1 MLWQGHRGYITEEN
15 DAMSHE
21 IILVVDDNRQISDF
35 LSGTLLPGL
44 GYEVLVARDASSAK
58 KIVKQRR
65 ANLDLM
71 LLDLQ
76 LPDLSGLE
84 LLRSLDKD
92 GYHIP
97 TILMTGH
104 GSEQVAAEAFR
115 LGVHDYLSKP
125 LDEILLSEAITRA
138 LSESR
143 LQREKAILNTQLED
157 QVEWLTSL
165 SKVGQSVTSTL
176 ELGEVLVRIVE
187 AGVTLTRAEEGFLA
201 LLDKE
206 SGLLYLR
213 AVKNMDE
220 DSIKTLRIPINDSL
234 AGQVINSKRAL
245 RATQPSLK
253 APLKVSTG
261 YLVHSLLHVPILS
274 RGIPL
279 GVLSVTNRKNDTP
292 FEEKDEEVLSSLADY
307 AAVALENADLY
318 DKARQEIVERERVE
332 VALRESEERYALAVR
347 AANDGLWDWN
357 LKKNQIYY
365 SPRWK
370 HMLGFSDQEIGDNP
384 NEWFNRVHP
393 DDIQQLKTNITAH
406 IKGLSAHF
414 ECEYRIKHSN
424 GSYRWMLSRGMAVIG
439 SEKTAI
445 RLAGSQTDVT
455 LRKQAEDKL
464 LHDAFHDSLTELPNR
479 ALFIDRLKHVIE
491 RSRRD
496 YSKLYAVLF
505 LDLDRFKDVND
516 SLGHITGDQ
525 LLVATAHL
533 LRSILRPMDTVAR
546 LGGDEFVVL
555 LEDIRDVSDV
565 TRVADRIQK
574 RLMQA
579 TLLPNHKIFMSAS
592 MGIVFSATGYDR
604 PEDVLRDADT
614 AMYRAK
620 ENGRARFEIFD
631 SAMRDQIMQRL
642 ELESTL
648 RQAIETEALDV
659 FYQPVVNV
667 KTGRIAWFEALVRWK
682 HTTRGL
688 LLPGEF
694 LPLADETGLIIQ
706 IDRLMLRKAA
716 AQLVQWQSEFVEEP
730 PLGVSV
736 NISGKHITQPD
747 FVEYIANTLSQTG
760 LNPASLNLEITEN
773 AVMGNYEIILDVLDK
788 LKAHG
793 IQVQIDDFG
802 VGYSSLNYLSHNS
815 IRVLKIDRS
824 FVSKIPRDPD
834 YIKIVQA
841 IIKLTHG
848 LGLTVVAE
856 GVETKEQLAQ
866 LNLLECEYIQGKLI
880 SMPTDDRMIYN
891 LLKKERRN
899 IPA

>member
-1 MLWQGHRGYITEEN
+1 
-15 DAMSHE
+15 MSHE
-21 IILVVDDNRQISDF
+21 IVLVVDDNRQISDF
-35 LSGTLLPGL
+35 LAETVLPGM
-44 GYEVLVARDASSAK
+44 GYDVLVARDANSAIK
-58 KIVKQRR
+58 LVKQHK
-65 ANLDLM
+65 ANFDLM

-76 LPDLSGLE
+76 LPDLTGLD
-84 LLRSLDKD
+84 LLRRLAKD
-92 GYHIP
+92 GYRIP

-125 LDEILLSEAITRA
+125 LDENLLTEAITRS

-143 LQREKAILNTQLED
+143 LQREKAVLNSQLQE
-157 QVEWLTSL
+157 QVAWLTSL

-187 AGVTLTRAEEGFLA
+187 AGVSLTNAEEGFLA
-201 LLDKE
+201 LLEKE
-206 SGLLYLR
+206 TGLLYLR

-220 DSIKTLRIPINDSL
+220 DSIKTLRIPIADSL
-234 AGQVINSKRAL
+234 VGQVIKSKRPL
-245 RATQPSLK
+245 RAVEPSLK

-274 RGIPL
+274 KGEPI
-279 GVLSVTNRKNDTP
+279 GVLSVTNRKNDIP
-292 FEEKDEEVLSSLADY
+292 FKENDEVVLSSLAAY

-318 DKARQEIVERERVE
+318 QQARQEITERQRIES
-332 VALRESEERYALAVR
+332 ALRESEERYALAVR

-357 LKKNQIYY
+357 LKKGQIYY

-370 HMLGFSDQEIGDNP
+370 QMLGYTDEEISANP

-393 DDIQQLKTNITAH
+393 DDLAQLRNNISVH

-414 ECEYRIKHSN
+414 ECEYRIQHSN
-424 GSYRWMLSRGMAVIG
+424 GTYRWMLSRGMAVIG
-439 SEKTAI
+439 SDKAAL
-445 RLAGSQTDVT
+445 RLAGSQTDIT
-455 LRKQAEDKL
+455 LRKQAETKL

-491 RSRRD
+491 RSKRD
-496 YSKLYAVLF
+496 NSNIYAVIF

-516 SLGHITGDQ
+516 SLGHLTGDQ

-533 LRSILRPMDTVAR
+533 LKSILRPMDTVAR
-546 LGGDEFVVL
+546 LGGDEFVIL

-565 TRVADRIQK
+565 TRVSERIQK
-574 RLMQA
+574 KLMQA
-579 TLLPNHKIFMSAS
+579 ALLPNHTIFMSAS
-592 MGIVFSATGYDR
+592 MGIVLSTTGYNR

-620 ENGRARFEIFD
+620 ENGRSRYEIFD
-631 SAMRDQIMQRL
+631 SAMRDQIMLRL
-642 ELESTL
+642 EIESAL
-648 RQAIETEALDV
+648 RKAIEKEELDV
-659 FYQPVVNV
+659 FYQPVVDV
-667 KTGRIAWFEALVRWK
+667 KIGRIVWFEALVRWK
-682 HTTRGL
+682 HAERGL
-688 LLPGEF
+688 LPPSEF
-694 LPLADETGLIIQ
+694 VPLADETGQIIQ
-706 IDRLMLRKAA
+706 LDRLVMRKAA
-716 AQLVQWQSEFVEEP
+716 AQLVEWQKEYVSDP
-730 PLGVSV
+730 PIGVSV

-747 FVEYIANTLSQTG
+747 FVEYIVETLEQTG

-773 AVMGNYEIILDVLDK
+773 AVMGNYEIILDVLDR

-802 VGYSSLNYLSHNS
+802 VGYSSLNYLSHAA
-815 IRVLKIDRS
+815 IKVLKIDRS
-824 FVSKIPRDPD
+824 FISKILKDPN
-834 YIKIVQA
+834 YLKIVQA

-848 LGLTVVAE
+848 LSLTVVAE

-866 LNLLECEYIQGKLI
+866 LSKLECEYIQGKLI
-880 SMPTDDRMIYN
+880 SMPADNIKIGA
-891 LLKKERRN
+891 LLMKERNRKSH
-899 IPA
+899 

>member
-1 MLWQGHRGYITEEN
+1 
-15 DAMSHE
+15 MSHE

-35 LSGTLLPGL
+35 LAETMLPGL
-44 GYEVLVARDASSAK
+44 GYDVLVARDANSAIK
-58 KIVKQRR
+58 VIKQHN
-65 ANLDLM
+65 ANFDLM

-76 LPDLSGLE
+76 LPDLTGLD
-84 LLRSLDKD
+84 LLRRLDKD

-125 LDEILLSEAITRA
+125 LDESLLTEAITRS

-143 LQREKAILNTQLED
+143 LQREKAVLNFQLEE
-157 QVEWLTSL
+157 QVAWLTSL

-187 AGVTLTRAEEGFLA
+187 AGVSLTKAEEGFLA

-220 DSIKTLRIPINDSL
+220 DTIKTMRIPIADSL
-234 AGQVINSKRAL
+234 VGQVIKSKRPL
-245 RATQPSLK
+245 RAIEPSLH

-274 RGIPL
+274 RGVPL
-279 GVLSVTNRKNDTP
+279 GVLSVTNRKNDIP
-292 FEEKDEEVLSSLADY
+292 FKEKDEEVLSSLADY

-318 DKARQEIVERERVE
+318 EQAKQEITERQRVE
-332 VALRESEERYALAVR
+332 DALRESEERYALAVR

-357 LKKNQIYY
+357 LKKSQIYY

-370 HMLGFSDQEIGDNP
+370 QMLGYTDQEISDNP

-393 DDIQQLKTNITAH
+393 DDIGQLKTNIAAH

-414 ECEYRIKHSN
+414 ECEYRIQHSN

-439 SEKTAI
+439 SDKTAL

-455 LRKQAEDKL
+455 LRKQAEIKL
-464 LHDAFHDSLTELPNR
+464 LHDALHDSLTELPNR
-479 ALFIDRLKHVIE
+479 ALFIDRLNHVIE
-491 RSRRD
+491 RSKRD
-496 YSKLYAVLF
+496 SRHIYAVIF

-516 SLGHITGDQ
+516 SLGHLTGDQ

-533 LRSILRPMDTVAR
+533 LQSILRPMDTVAR
-546 LGGDEFVVL
+546 LGGDEFVIL

-574 RLMQA
+574 KLMMA
-579 TLLPNHKIFMSAS
+579 ALLPNHTIFMSAS
-592 MGIVFSATGYDR
+592 MGIVLSTTGYDR
-604 PEDVLRDADT
+604 PEDILRDADT

-620 ENGRARFEIFD
+620 ENGRTRFEIFD
-631 SAMRDQIMQRL
+631 SAMRDQIMLRL
-642 ELESTL
+642 ELESAL
-648 RQAIETEALDV
+648 RLAIEREELDV
-659 FYQPVVNV
+659 YYQPVVDV
-667 KTGRIAWFEALVRWK
+667 KTGRTVWFEALVRWE
-682 HTTRGL
+682 HSDRGI

-694 LPLADETGLIIQ
+694 IPLADETGLIIDL
-706 IDRLMLRKAA
+706 DRLVMRKASR
-716 AQLVQWQSEFVEEP
+716 QLVDWQAQFPNDP

-736 NISGKHITQPD
+736 NISGKHISQPD
-747 FVEYIANTLSQTG
+747 FVEYIVQILQDTG
-760 LNPASLNLEITEN
+760 LNAASLNLEITEN
-773 AVMGNYEIILDVLDK
+773 AVMGNFDIFLQVLDK
-788 LKAHG
+788 LQNFG

-802 VGYSSLNYLSHNS
+802 VGYSSLNYLSHYS
-815 IRVLKIDRS
+815 IKVLKIDRS
-824 FVSKIPRDPD
+824 FISRITKDRD
-834 YIKIVQA
+834 YLKIVQA

-866 LNLLECEYIQGKLI
+866 LNQLECEYIQGKLI
-880 SMPTDDRMIYN
+880 SMPANEQIIRALMQ
-891 LLKKERRN
+891 KERKRN
-899 IPA
+899 LVVNPAK

>member
-1 MLWQGHRGYITEEN
+1 
-15 DAMSHE
+15 MSHE
-21 IILVVDDNRQISDF
+21 IILVVDDNRQIADF
-35 LSGTLLPGL
+35 LAESMLPSL
-44 GYEVLVARDASSAK
+44 GYEVLVARDANTAK
-58 KIVKQRR
+58 KVIKQHK
-65 ANLDLM
+65 AKFDLM

-76 LPDLSGLE
+76 LPDMTGLE
-84 LLRSLDKD
+84 LLRHLDKD

-125 LDEILLSEAITRA
+125 LDENFLTEAITRSLA
-138 LSESR
+138 ESR
-143 LQREKAILNTQLED
+143 LQREKAILNSQLEE
-157 QVEWLTSL
+157 QVAWLTSL

-187 AGVTLTRAEEGFLA
+187 AGVSLTKAEEGFLA

-220 DSIKTLRIPINDSL
+220 DSIKTLRIPIADSL
-234 AGQVINSKRAL
+234 VGKVIKSKRPL
-245 RATQPSLK
+245 RAVEPNLQ

-274 RGIPL
+274 KGNPL

-292 FEEKDEEVLSSLADY
+292 FKEKDEEVLSSLADY

-318 DKARQEIVERERVE
+318 QQARQEITERQRAED
-332 VALRESEERYALAVR
+332 ALRESEERYALAVR

-357 LKKNQIYY
+357 LKKGQIYY

-370 HMLGFSDQEIGDNP
+370 QMLGYSDQEIGDNP

-393 DDIQQLKTNITAH
+393 DDIAQLRTNIAAH

-414 ECEYRIKHSN
+414 ECEYRIQYSN

-439 SEKTAI
+439 SDKTAL
-445 RLAGSQTDVT
+445 RLAGSQTDIT
-455 LRKQAEDKL
+455 LRRQAEIKL

-479 ALFIDRLKHVIE
+479 SLFIDRLKHVIE
-491 RSRRD
+491 RSKRD
-496 YSKLYAVLF
+496 NSRIYAVIF

-516 SLGHITGDQ
+516 SLGHLTGDQ

-533 LRSILRPMDTVAR
+533 LQAILRPMDTVAR
-546 LGGDEFVVL
+546 LGGDEFVIL
-555 LEDIRDVSDV
+555 LEEIKDVSDV

-574 RLMQA
+574 KLMMA
-579 TLLPNHKIFMSAS
+579 TLLPNHTIFMSAS
-592 MGIVFSATGYDR
+592 MGIVLSTTGYEH
-604 PEDVLRDADT
+604 PEDILRDADT

-620 ENGRARFEIFD
+620 ENGRSRYEIFD
-631 SAMRDQIMQRL
+631 SAMRDQIMLRL
-642 ELESTL
+642 ELESAL
-648 RQAIETEALDV
+648 RQAIEKEELEV
-659 FYQPVVNV
+659 YYQPVVNV
-667 KTGRIAWFEALVRWK
+667 KTGRTVWFEALVRWK

-688 LLPGEF
+688 LLPGTF
-694 LPLADETGLIIQ
+694 LPLADETGLIVQ
-706 IDRLMLRKAA
+706 IDRFVMRKASE
-716 AQLVQWQSEFVEEP
+716 QLVKWQNLYLDDP

-736 NISGKHITQPD
+736 NISGKQITLPD
-747 FVEYIANTLSQTG
+747 FVEYIVETLKQTG
-760 LNPASLNLEITEN
+760 LSATSLNLEITEN
-773 AVMGNYEIILDVLDK
+773 AVMGNYEIILEVLDK
-788 LKAHG
+788 LNAYG

-802 VGYSSLNYLSHNS
+802 VGYSSLNYLSHS
-815 IRVLKIDRS
+815 AIKVLKIDRS
-824 FVSKIPRDPD
+824 FISKITKDPE
-834 YIKIVQA
+834 YLKIVQA

-866 LNLLECEYIQGKLI
+866 LIKLECEYIQGKLI
-880 SMPTDDRMIYN
+880 SMPADNQVIGA
-891 LLKKERRN
+891 LLQKEHQRKPTK
-899 IPA
+899 IS

>member
-1 MLWQGHRGYITEEN
+1 
-15 DAMSHE
+15 MSHE

-35 LSGTLLPGL
+35 LAETMLPGL
-44 GYEVLVARDASSAK
+44 GYEVLVARDANTALK
-58 KIVKQRR
+58 LVKQRK
-65 ANLDLM
+65 ASLDLM

-76 LPDLSGLE
+76 LPDLTGLD
-84 LLRSLDKD
+84 LLRRLDKD

-125 LDEILLSEAITRA
+125 LDESLLTDAITRS

-143 LQREKAILNTQLED
+143 LQREKTILNSQLEE
-157 QVEWLTSL
+157 QVAWLTSL

-176 ELGEVLVRIVE
+176 ELSEVLVRIVE
-187 AGVTLTRAEEGFLA
+187 AGVFLTKAEEGFLA

-220 DSIKTLRIPINDSL
+220 DSIKTMRIPIADSL
-234 AGQVINSKRAL
+234 VGQVIKSKRPL
-245 RATQPSLK
+245 RAIEPSLK

-274 RGIPL
+274 KGVPL
-279 GVLSVTNRKNDTP
+279 GVLSVTNRKNDIP
-292 FEEKDEEVLSSLADY
+292 FKEKDEVVLSSLADY
-307 AAVALENADLY
+307 AAVALENVGLY
-318 DKARQEIVERERVE
+318 QQAREEITERKRVE
-332 VALRESEERYALAVR
+332 DALRESEERYALAVR

-357 LKKNQIYY
+357 LKKGQIYY

-370 HMLGFSDQEIGDNP
+370 QMLGYTDQEIGDNP

-393 DDIQQLKTNITAH
+393 DDIGQLKTNISAH

-414 ECEYRIKHSN
+414 ECEYRIQHSN

-439 SEKTAI
+439 SDKTAL

-455 LRKQAEDKL
+455 LRKQAEIKL
-464 LHDAFHDSLTELPNR
+464 LHDALHDSLTELPNR
-479 ALFIDRLKHVIE
+479 ALFIDRLNHVIE
-491 RSRRD
+491 RSKRD
-496 YSKLYAVLF
+496 SKHIYAVIF

-516 SLGHITGDQ
+516 SLGHLTGDQ

-533 LRSILRPMDTVAR
+533 LQSILRPMDTVAR
-546 LGGDEFVVL
+546 LGGDEFVIL

-574 RLMQA
+574 KLMMA
-579 TLLPNHKIFMSAS
+579 ALLPNHTIFMSTS
-592 MGIVFSATGYDR
+592 MGIVLSTTGYDR
-604 PEDVLRDADT
+604 PEDILRDADT

-620 ENGRARFEIFD
+620 ENGRSRYEIFD
-631 SAMRDQIMQRL
+631 SAMRDQIMLRL
-642 ELESTL
+642 ELESAL
-648 RQAIETEALDV
+648 RLAIEREELDV
-659 FYQPVVNV
+659 FYQPVVDV
-667 KTGRIAWFEALVRWK
+667 KTGRTVWFEALVRWK
-682 HTTRGL
+682 HGTRGL
-688 LLPGEF
+688 LLPNDF
-694 LPLADETGLIIQ
+694 IPLADETGLIIDL
-706 IDRLMLRKAA
+706 DRLVMKKAA
-716 AQLVQWQSEFVEEP
+716 RQLVEWQSQFPIEP

-736 NISGKHITQPD
+736 NISGKHISQSD
-747 FVEYIANTLSQTG
+747 FVEYIVQTLQDTG
-760 LNPASLNLEITEN
+760 LNAASLNLEITEN
-773 AVMGNYEIILDVLDK
+773 AVMGNFDIFLQVLDK
-788 LKAHG
+788 LQDHG

-802 VGYSSLNYLSHNS
+802 VGYSSLNYLSHYS
-815 IRVLKIDRS
+815 IKVLKIDRS
-824 FVSKIPRDPD
+824 FISRITNNQD
-834 YIKIVQA
+834 YLKIVQA

-856 GVETKEQLAQ
+856 GVETKEQLTQ
-866 LNLLECEYIQGKLI
+866 LHQLGCEYIQGKLI
-880 SMPTDDRMIYN
+880 SMPADEQFIVGLMQREHKRI
-891 LLKKERRN
+891 LELKPVK
-899 IPA
+899 

>member
-1 MLWQGHRGYITEEN
+1 
-15 DAMSHE
+15 MSHE
-21 IILVVDDNRQISDF
+21 IILVVDDNRQIADF
-35 LSGTLLPGL
+35 LAESMLPSL
-44 GYEVLVARDASSAK
+44 GYEVLVARDANTAK
-58 KIVKQRR
+58 KVIKQHK
-65 ANLDLM
+65 AKFDLM

-76 LPDLSGLE
+76 LPDMTGLE
-84 LLRSLDKD
+84 LLRHLDKD

-125 LDEILLSEAITRA
+125 LDENFLTEAITRSLA
-138 LSESR
+138 ESR
-143 LQREKAILNTQLED
+143 LQREKAILNSQLEE
-157 QVEWLTSL
+157 QVAWLTSL

-187 AGVTLTRAEEGFLA
+187 AGVSLTKAEEGFLA

-220 DSIKTLRIPINDSL
+220 DSIKTLRIPIADSL
-234 AGQVINSKRAL
+234 VGKVIKSKRPL
-245 RATQPSLK
+245 RAVEPNLQ

-274 RGIPL
+274 KGNPL

-292 FEEKDEEVLSSLADY
+292 FKEKDEEVLSSLADY

-318 DKARQEIVERERVE
+318 QQARQEITERQRAED
-332 VALRESEERYALAVR
+332 ALRESEERYALAVR

-357 LKKNQIYY
+357 LKKGQIYY

-370 HMLGFSDQEIGDNP
+370 QMLGYSDPEIGDNP

-393 DDIQQLKTNITAH
+393 DDIAQLRTNIAAH

-414 ECEYRIKHSN
+414 ECEYRIQYSN

-439 SEKTAI
+439 SDKTAL
-445 RLAGSQTDVT
+445 RLAGSQTDIT
-455 LRKQAEDKL
+455 LRRQAEIKL

-479 ALFIDRLKHVIE
+479 SLFIDRLKHVIE
-491 RSRRD
+491 RSKRD
-496 YSKLYAVLF
+496 NSRIYAVIF

-516 SLGHITGDQ
+516 SLGHLTGDQ

-533 LRSILRPMDTVAR
+533 LQAILRPMDTVAR
-546 LGGDEFVVL
+546 LGGDEFVIL
-555 LEDIRDVSDV
+555 LEEIKDVSDV

-574 RLMQA
+574 KLMMA
-579 TLLPNHKIFMSAS
+579 TLLPNHTIFMSAS
-592 MGIVFSATGYDR
+592 MGIVLSTTGYEH
-604 PEDVLRDADT
+604 PEDILRDADT

-620 ENGRARFEIFD
+620 ENGRSRYEIFD
-631 SAMRDQIMQRL
+631 SAMRDQIMLRL
-642 ELESTL
+642 ELESAL
-648 RQAIETEALDV
+648 RQAIEKEELEV
-659 FYQPVVNV
+659 YYQPVVNV
-667 KTGRIAWFEALVRWK
+667 KTGRTVWFEALVRWK

-688 LLPGEF
+688 LLPGTF
-694 LPLADETGLIIQ
+694 LPLADETGLIVQ
-706 IDRLMLRKAA
+706 IDRFVMRKASE
-716 AQLVQWQSEFVEEP
+716 QLVKWQNLYLDDP

-736 NISGKHITQPD
+736 NISGKQITLPD
-747 FVEYIANTLSQTG
+747 FVEYIVETLKQTG
-760 LNPASLNLEITEN
+760 LSATSLNLEITEN
-773 AVMGNYEIILDVLDK
+773 AVMGNYEIILEVLDK
-788 LKAHG
+788 LNAYG

-802 VGYSSLNYLSHNS
+802 VGYSSLNYLSHS
-815 IRVLKIDRS
+815 AIKVLKIDRS
-824 FVSKIPRDPD
+824 FISKITKDPE
-834 YIKIVQA
+834 YLKIVQA

-866 LNLLECEYIQGKLI
+866 LIKLECEYIQGKLI
-880 SMPTDDRMIYN
+880 SMPADNQVIGA
-891 LLKKERRN
+891 LLQKEHQRKPTK
-899 IPA
+899 IS

>member
-1 MLWQGHRGYITEEN
+1 
-15 DAMSHE
+15 MSHE
-21 IILVVDDNRQISDF
+21 MILVVDDNRQISDF
-35 LSGTLLPGL
+35 LAETMLPGM
-44 GYEVLVARDASSAK
+44 GYDVQVARDANSAIK
-58 KIVKQRR
+58 VVKQRNG
-65 ANLDLM
+65 NLDLM

-76 LPDLSGLE
+76 LPDLTGLD
-84 LLRSLDKD
+84 LLRRLAGD

-125 LDEILLSEAITRA
+125 LDETLLTEAITRA
-138 LSESR
+138 LAENR
-143 LQREKAILNTQLED
+143 LQREKALLNKQLEE
-157 QVEWLTSL
+157 QVAWLTSL

-187 AGVTLTRAEEGFLA
+187 AGVLLTNAEEGFLA

-220 DSIKTLRIPINDSL
+220 DSIKTMRIPITDSL
-234 AGQVINSKRAL
+234 VGQVIKSKHPL
-245 RATQPSLK
+245 RAVEPSFK

-274 RGIPL
+274 KGHPL
-279 GVLSVTNRKNDTP
+279 GVLSVTNRKNDDP
-292 FEEKDEEVLSSLADY
+292 FEENDEVVLSSLAAY

-318 DKARQEIVERERVE
+318 QQARQEISERQRVE

-357 LKKNQIYY
+357 LKKGQIYY

-370 HMLGFSDQEIGDNP
+370 QMLGYADDEITDSP

-393 DDIQQLKTNITAH
+393 DDITQLRTNISAH

-414 ECEYRIKHSN
+414 ECEYRIQHSN
-424 GSYRWMLSRGMAVIG
+424 GTYRWMLSRGMAVIG
-439 SEKTAI
+439 LDKVAL

-491 RSRRD
+491 RSKRD
-496 YSKLYAVLF
+496 SRNIYAVIF

-516 SLGHITGDQ
+516 SLGHLTGDQ

-533 LRSILRPMDTVAR
+533 LKSILRPMDTVAR
-546 LGGDEFVVL
+546 LGGDEFVIL
-555 LEDIRDVSDV
+555 LEDIHDVSDV
-565 TRVADRIQK
+565 TRVSDRVQK
-574 RLMQA
+574 KLMMA
-579 TLLPNHKIFMSAS
+579 TLLPNHTIFMSAS
-592 MGIVFSATGYDR
+592 MGIVLSTTGYSR

-620 ENGRARFEIFD
+620 ENGRARYEIFD
-631 SAMRDQIMQRL
+631 SAMREQIMMRL
-642 ELESTL
+642 EIESAL
-648 RQAIETEALDV
+648 RQAIEKELLDV
-659 FYQPVVNV
+659 YYQPVVDV
-667 KTGRIAWFEALVRWK
+667 KIGRIVWFEALVRWQ
-682 HTTRGL
+682 HAERGL
-688 LLPGEF
+688 LTPDEF
-694 LPLADETGLIIQ
+694 ITLADDTGQIIQ
-706 IDRLMLRKAA
+706 LDRLVMRKAA
-716 AQLVQWQSEFVEEP
+716 AQLVKWQKQFVNEP
-730 PLGVSV
+730 PFGVSV

-747 FVEYIANTLSQTG
+747 FVEYIVQTLEQTG
-760 LNPASLNLEITEN
+760 LNPSSLNLEITEN
-773 AVMGNYEIILDVLDK
+773 AVMGNYDIILEVLDK

-802 VGYSSLNYLSHNS
+802 VGYSSLNYLSHS
-815 IRVLKIDRS
+815 AIKVLKIDRS
-824 FVSKIPRDPD
+824 FISKILKDPN
-834 YIKIVQA
+834 YMKIVQA

-848 LGLTVVAE
+848 LSLTVVAE

-866 LNLLECEYIQGKLI
+866 LSKLECEYIQGKLI
-880 SMPTDDRMIYN
+880 SMPEDEQKISV
-891 LLKKERRN
+891 LLQRERQRSIQN
-899 IPA
+899 NQGK

>member
-1 MLWQGHRGYITEEN
+1 
-15 DAMSHE
+15 MSHE
-21 IILVVDDNRQISDF
+21 IILVVDDNRQIADF
-35 LSGTLLPGL
+35 LAETMLPGL
-44 GYEVLVARDASSAK
+44 GYEVLVARDANTALK
-58 KIVKQRR
+58 VVKQRE
-65 ANLDLM
+65 ANMDLM

-76 LPDLSGLE
+76 LPDMSGLD
-84 LLRSLDKD
+84 LLRRLDKD
-92 GYHIP
+92 DYHIP

-125 LDEILLSEAITRA
+125 LDENLLTEAITRS

-143 LQREKAILNTQLED
+143 LQREKAILNSQLEE
-157 QVEWLTSL
+157 QVAWLTSL

-187 AGVTLTRAEEGFLA
+187 AGVSLTKAEEGFLA

-220 DSIKTLRIPINDSL
+220 DSIKTMRIPIADSL
-234 AGQVINSKRAL
+234 VGQVIKSKRPL
-245 RATQPSLK
+245 RAIEPSLR

-261 YLVHSLLHVPILS
+261 YLVHSLLHVPILAK
-274 RGIPL
+274 GVPL
-279 GVLSVTNRKNDTP
+279 GVLSVTNRKNDIP
-292 FEEKDEEVLSSLADY
+292 FKEKDEVVLSSLADY

-318 DKARQEIVERERVE
+318 QQARQEITERQRVE
-332 VALRESEERYALAVR
+332 DALRESEERYALAVR

-357 LKKNQIYY
+357 LKKSQIYY

-370 HMLGFSDQEIGDNP
+370 QMLGYSDEEISDNP
-384 NEWFNRVHP
+384 NEWFNRVHA
-393 DDIQQLKTNITAH
+393 DDIGQLKTNIAAH

-414 ECEYRIKHSN
+414 ECEYRIQHSN

-439 SEKTAI
+439 KDKTAL
-445 RLAGSQTDVT
+445 RVAGSQTDIT
-455 LRKQAEDKL
+455 LRKQAEIKL
-464 LHDAFHDSLTELPNR
+464 LHDALHDSLTELPNR
-479 ALFIDRLKHVIE
+479 ALFIDRLNHVIE
-491 RSRRD
+491 RSKRD
-496 YSKLYAVLF
+496 NRHIYAVIF

-516 SLGHITGDQ
+516 SLGHLTGDQ

-533 LRSILRPMDTVAR
+533 LQSILRPMDTVAR
-546 LGGDEFVVL
+546 LGGDEFVIL

-574 RLMQA
+574 KLMLA
-579 TLLPNHKIFMSAS
+579 ALLPNHTIFMSAS
-592 MGIVFSATGYDR
+592 MGIVLSTTGYEH
-604 PEDVLRDADT
+604 PEDILRDADT

-620 ENGRARFEIFD
+620 ENGRSRYEIFD
-631 SAMRDQIMQRL
+631 SAMRDQIMLRL
-642 ELESTL
+642 ELESAL
-648 RQAIETEALDV
+648 RQAIEREELDV

-667 KTGRIAWFEALVRWK
+667 KTGRTVWFEALVRWK
-682 HTTRGL
+682 HAERGL
-688 LLPGEF
+688 LLPGDF
-694 LPLADETGLIIQ
+694 IPLADETGLIIEL
-706 IDRLMLRKAA
+706 DRLVMRKAA
-716 AQLVQWQSEFVEEP
+716 EQLVKWQNLFPNEP

-747 FVEYIANTLSQTG
+747 FVEYIVQTLQQTG
-760 LNPASLNLEITEN
+760 LSAASLNLEITEN
-773 AVMGNYEIILDVLDK
+773 AVMGNFEIILEVLDK
-788 LKAHG
+788 LKIYG

-802 VGYSSLNYLSHNS
+802 VGYSSLNYLSHYS
-815 IRVLKIDRS
+815 IKVLKIDRS
-824 FVSKIPRDPD
+824 FISKITKDRD
-834 YIKIVQA
+834 YLKIVQA

-880 SMPTDDRMIYN
+880 SMPADEPVIRA
-891 LLKKERRN
+891 LLQKERQR
-899 IPA
+899 IPDGKPSK

>member
-1 MLWQGHRGYITEEN
+1 
-15 DAMSHE
+15 MSHE

-35 LSGTLLPGL
+35 LAETVLPGM
-44 GYEVLVARDASSAK
+44 GYEVLVARDANSAIK
-58 KIVKQRR
+58 MVKQHKT
-65 ANLDLM
+65 NINLM

-76 LPDLSGLE
+76 LPDLTGLD
-84 LLRSLDKD
+84 LLRRLAKD
-92 GYHIP
+92 GYRLP

-125 LDEILLSEAITRA
+125 LDEALLTEAITRS

-143 LQREKAILNTQLED
+143 LQREKAILNSQLEE
-157 QVEWLTSL
+157 QVAWLTSL

-187 AGVTLTRAEEGFLA
+187 AGVSLTNAEEGFLA
-201 LLDKE
+201 LLEKK

-220 DSIKTLRIPINDSL
+220 DSIKTLRIPIADSL
-234 AGQVINSKRAL
+234 VGQVIKTKRPL
-245 RATQPSLK
+245 RAVEPSLK

-274 RGIPL
+274 KGEPL
-279 GVLSVTNRKNDTP
+279 GVLSVTNRKNDIP
-292 FEEKDEEVLSSLADY
+292 FKENDEVVLSSLAAY

-318 DKARQEIVERERVE
+318 QQAKQEITERQRVE
-332 VALRESEERYALAVR
+332 SALRESEERYALAVR

-357 LKKNQIYY
+357 LKRGHIYY

-370 HMLGFSDQEIGDNP
+370 QMLGYTDEEISENP

-393 DDIQQLKTNITAH
+393 DDLAQLRNNISVH

-414 ECEYRIKHSN
+414 ECEYRIQHSN
-424 GSYRWMLSRGMAVIG
+424 GTYRWMLSRGMAVIG
-439 SEKTAI
+439 SDKAAL
-445 RLAGSQTDVT
+445 RLAGSQTDIT
-455 LRKQAEDKL
+455 LRKQAETKL

-491 RSRRD
+491 RSKRD
-496 YSKLYAVLF
+496 NSNIYAVLF

-516 SLGHITGDQ
+516 SLGHLTGDQ

-533 LRSILRPMDTVAR
+533 LKSILRPMDTVAR
-546 LGGDEFVVL
+546 LGGDEFVIL

-565 TRVADRIQK
+565 TRVSERIQK
-574 RLMQA
+574 KLMQA
-579 TLLPNHKIFMSAS
+579 ALLPNHTIFMSAS
-592 MGIVFSATGYDR
+592 MGIVLSTTGYNR

-620 ENGRARFEIFD
+620 ENGRSRYEIFD
-631 SAMRDQIMQRL
+631 SAMRDQIMLRL
-642 ELESTL
+642 EIESAL
-648 RQAIETEALDV
+648 RKAIEKEELDV
-659 FYQPVVNV
+659 YYQPVVDV
-667 KTGRIAWFEALVRWK
+667 KIGRIVWFEALVRWK
-682 HTTRGL
+682 HAERGL
-688 LLPGEF
+688 LLPSEF
-694 LPLADETGLIIQ
+694 VPLADETGQIIQ
-706 IDRLMLRKAA
+706 LDRLVMRKAA
-716 AQLVQWQSEFVEEP
+716 AQLVLWQKQFPTDP
-730 PLGVSV
+730 PIGVSV

-747 FVEYIANTLSQTG
+747 FVEYIVQTLEESG
-760 LNPASLNLEITEN
+760 LSPASLNLEITEN
-773 AVMGNYEIILDVLDK
+773 AVMGNYEIILDVLDR

-802 VGYSSLNYLSHNS
+802 VGYSSLNYLSHS
-815 IRVLKIDRS
+815 AIKVLKIDRS
-824 FVSKIPRDPD
+824 FISKILKDPN
-834 YIKIVQA
+834 YLKIVQA

-848 LGLTVVAE
+848 LSLTVVAE

-866 LNLLECEYIQGKLI
+866 LSKLECEYIQGKLI
-880 SMPTDDRMIYN
+880 SMPADVQKIAS
-891 LLKKERRN
+891 LLQKERDRK
-899 IPA
+899 

>member
-1 MLWQGHRGYITEEN
+1 
-15 DAMSHE
+15 MSHE
-21 IILVVDDNRQISDF
+21 VILVVDDNRQISDF
-35 LSGTLLPGL
+35 LAGTMLPSL
-44 GYEVLVARDASSAK
+44 GYEVLVARDANTAIK
-58 KIVKQRR
+58 LVKQRK

-76 LPDLSGLE
+76 LPDLTGLE
-84 LLRSLDKD
+84 LLRRLDKD

-125 LDEILLSEAITRA
+125 LDETLLTEAITRS
-138 LSESR
+138 LSVSR
-143 LQREKAILNTQLED
+143 LQREKVALNSQLEE
-157 QVEWLTSL
+157 QVAWLTSL

-176 ELGEVLVRIVE
+176 ELGEVLIRIVE
-187 AGVTLTRAEEGFLA
+187 AGVSLTKAEEGFLA
-201 LLDKE
+201 LLEKE
-206 SGLLYLR
+206 TGLLYLR

-220 DSIKTLRIPINDSL
+220 DSIKTLRIPITDSL
-234 AGQVINSKRAL
+234 VGQVLKSKQPL
-245 RATQPSLK
+245 RAIEPSLR

-292 FEEKDEEVLSSLADY
+292 FKEKDEIVLSSLADY

-318 DKARQEIVERERVE
+318 QQARQEITERQRVE
-332 VALRESEERYALAVR
+332 DALRESEERYALAVR

-357 LKKNQIYY
+357 LKKRHIYY

-370 HMLGFSDQEIGDNP
+370 QMLGYSDQEIGDNP
-384 NEWFNRVHP
+384 NEWFNRVHL
-393 DDIQQLKTNITAH
+393 DDIQQLKTNIAAH

-414 ECEYRIKHSN
+414 ECEYRIQHYN

-439 SEKTAI
+439 TDKVPL
-445 RLAGSQTDVT
+445 RLAGSQTDIT
-455 LRKQAEDKL
+455 LRKQAEIKL

-491 RSRRD
+491 RSKRD
-496 YSKLYAVLF
+496 SSNLYAVLF

-516 SLGHITGDQ
+516 SLGHLTGDQ

-533 LRSILRPMDTVAR
+533 LQSILRPMDTVAR
-546 LGGDEFVVL
+546 LGGDEFVIL
-555 LEDIRDVSDV
+555 LEDIRDMSDV

-574 RLMQA
+574 KLMLA
-579 TLLPNHKIFMSAS
+579 TLLPNHTIFMSAS
-592 MGIVFSATGYDR
+592 MGIVLSTTGYDR

-620 ENGRARFEIFD
+620 ENGRTRYEIFD
-631 SAMRDQIMQRL
+631 IAMRDQIMQRL
-642 ELESTL
+642 DMESSL
-648 RQAIETEALDV
+648 RQAIEREELDV
-659 FYQPVVNV
+659 YYQPIVNV
-667 KTGRIAWFEALVRWK
+667 KTGRMVWFEALARWN
-682 HTTRGL
+682 HPTHGL

-694 LPLADETGLIIQ
+694 IPLADETGLIIQ
-706 IDRLMLRKAA
+706 IDRLMLRKAS
-716 AQLVQWQSEFVEEP
+716 AQLVQWQKQFPNEP

-736 NISGKHITQPD
+736 NISGKHIIQPD
-747 FVEYIANTLSQTG
+747 FVEYIVQTLKDTG
-760 LNPASLNLEITEN
+760 LNAAGMSLEITEN
-773 AVMGNYEIILDVLDK
+773 AVIGNYEIILDILDK
-788 LKAHG
+788 LKIHG

-815 IRVLKIDRS
+815 IKVLKIDRS
-824 FVSKIPRDPD
+824 FISKIPKDPD
-834 YIKIVQA
+834 YLKIVQA
-841 IIKLTHG
+841 IITLTHG

-866 LNLLECEYIQGKLI
+866 LNILDCEFIQGKLI
-880 SMPTDDRMIYN
+880 SMPAEEIVITN
-891 LLKKERRN
+891 LLKKERRTHLT
-899 IPA
+899 

>member
-1 MLWQGHRGYITEEN
+1 
-15 DAMSHE
+15 MSHE

-35 LSGTLLPGL
+35 LAETMLPGL
-44 GYEVLVARDASSAK
+44 GYEVLVARDANSAIK
-58 KIVKQRR
+58 VVKQHK
-65 ANLDLM
+65 ANFDLM

-76 LPDLSGLE
+76 LPDLTGLD
-84 LLRSLDKD
+84 LLRRLDKD

-125 LDEILLSEAITRA
+125 LDESLLTEAITRS

-143 LQREKAILNTQLED
+143 LQREKAILNSQLEE
-157 QVEWLTSL
+157 QVAWLTSL

-187 AGVTLTRAEEGFLA
+187 AGVSLTKAEEGFLA

-220 DSIKTLRIPINDSL
+220 DSIKTMRIPIADSL
-234 AGQVINSKRAL
+234 VGQVIKSKRPL
-245 RATQPSLK
+245 RAIEPSLR

-274 RGIPL
+274 KGIPL
-279 GVLSVTNRKNDTP
+279 GVLSVTNRKNDIP
-292 FEEKDEEVLSSLADY
+292 FKEKDEEVLSSLADY

-318 DKARQEIVERERVE
+318 QQAKQEITERQRVE
-332 VALRESEERYALAVR
+332 DALRESEERYALAVR

-357 LKKNQIYY
+357 LKKSQIYY

-370 HMLGFSDQEIGDNP
+370 QMLGYTDQEISDNP

-393 DDIQQLKTNITAH
+393 DDIAQLKTNIAAH

-414 ECEYRIKHSN
+414 ECEYRIQHSN

-439 SEKTAI
+439 SDKTAL

-455 LRKQAEDKL
+455 LRKQAEIKL
-464 LHDAFHDSLTELPNR
+464 LHDALHDSLTELPNR
-479 ALFIDRLKHVIE
+479 ALFIDRLNHVIE
-491 RSRRD
+491 RSKRD
-496 YSKLYAVLF
+496 SRHIYAVIF

-516 SLGHITGDQ
+516 SLGHLTGDQ

-533 LRSILRPMDTVAR
+533 LQSILRPMDTVAR
-546 LGGDEFVVL
+546 LGGDEFVIL

-574 RLMQA
+574 KLMLA
-579 TLLPNHKIFMSAS
+579 ALLPNHTIFMSAS
-592 MGIVFSATGYDR
+592 MGIVLSTTGYDR
-604 PEDVLRDADT
+604 PEDILRDADT

-620 ENGRARFEIFD
+620 ENGRTRYEIFD
-631 SAMRDQIMQRL
+631 SAMRDQIMLRL
-642 ELESTL
+642 ELESAL
-648 RQAIETEALDV
+648 RLAIEKEDLDV
-659 FYQPVVNV
+659 FYQPVVDV
-667 KTGRIAWFEALVRWK
+667 KTGRTVWFEALVRWK
-682 HTTRGL
+682 HADRGL

-694 LPLADETGLIIQ
+694 IQLADETGLIIDL
-706 IDRLMLRKAA
+706 DRLVMRKASR
-716 AQLVQWQSEFVEEP
+716 QLVEWQNQFPNDP

-736 NISGKHITQPD
+736 NISGKHISQPD
-747 FVEYIANTLSQTG
+747 FVEYIVQTLLETG
-760 LNPASLNLEITEN
+760 LNAASLNLEITEN
-773 AVMGNYEIILDVLDK
+773 AVMGNFDIFLQVLDELQK
-788 LKAHG
+788 YG

-802 VGYSSLNYLSHNS
+802 VGYSSLNYLSHYS
-815 IRVLKIDRS
+815 IKVLKIDRS
-824 FVSKIPRDPD
+824 FISRITKDRD
-834 YIKIVQA
+834 YLKIVQA

-866 LNLLECEYIQGKLI
+866 LNQLDCEYIQGKLI
-880 SMPTDDRMIYN
+880 SMPVDEQIICALMQ
-891 LLKKERRN
+891 KERKRN
-899 IPA
+899 LVVNPTK

>member
-1 MLWQGHRGYITEEN
+1 
-15 DAMSHE
+15 MSHE
-21 IILVVDDNRQISDF
+21 IILVVDDNRQIADF
-35 LSGTLLPGL
+35 LAESMLPSL
-44 GYEVLVARDASSAK
+44 GYEVLVARDANTAK
-58 KIVKQRR
+58 KVIKQHK
-65 ANLDLM
+65 AKFDLM

-76 LPDLSGLE
+76 LPDMTGLE
-84 LLRSLDKD
+84 LLRHLDKD

-125 LDEILLSEAITRA
+125 LDENFLTEAITRSLA
-138 LSESR
+138 ESR
-143 LQREKAILNTQLED
+143 LQREKAILNSQLEE
-157 QVEWLTSL
+157 QVAWLTSL

-187 AGVTLTRAEEGFLA
+187 AGVSLTKAEEGFLA

-220 DSIKTLRIPINDSL
+220 DSIKTLRIPIADSL
-234 AGQVINSKRAL
+234 VGKVIKSKRPL
-245 RATQPSLK
+245 RAVEPNLQ

-274 RGIPL
+274 KGNPL

-292 FEEKDEEVLSSLADY
+292 FKEKDEEVLSSLADY

-318 DKARQEIVERERVE
+318 QQARQEITERQRAED
-332 VALRESEERYALAVR
+332 ALRESEERYALAVR

-357 LKKNQIYY
+357 LKKGQIYY

-370 HMLGFSDQEIGDNP
+370 QMLGYSDPEIGDNP

-393 DDIQQLKTNITAH
+393 DDIAQLRTNIAAH

-414 ECEYRIKHSN
+414 ECEYRIQYSN

-439 SEKTAI
+439 SDKTAL
-445 RLAGSQTDVT
+445 RLAGSQTDIT
-455 LRKQAEDKL
+455 LRRQAEIKL
-464 LHDAFHDSLTELPNR
+464 LHDAFHDLLTELPNR
-479 ALFIDRLKHVIE
+479 SLFIDRLKHVIE
-491 RSRRD
+491 RSKRD
-496 YSKLYAVLF
+496 NSRIYAVIF

-516 SLGHITGDQ
+516 SLGHLTGDQ

-533 LRSILRPMDTVAR
+533 LQAILRPMDTVAR
-546 LGGDEFVVL
+546 LGGDEFVIL
-555 LEDIRDVSDV
+555 LEEIKDVSDV
-565 TRVADRIQK
+565 TRVADRIRK
-574 RLMQA
+574 KLMMA
-579 TLLPNHKIFMSAS
+579 TLLPNHTIFMSAS
-592 MGIVFSATGYDR
+592 MGIVLSTTGYEH
-604 PEDVLRDADT
+604 PEDILRDADT

-620 ENGRARFEIFD
+620 ENGRSRYEIFD
-631 SAMRDQIMQRL
+631 SAMRDQIMLRL
-642 ELESTL
+642 ELESAL
-648 RQAIETEALDV
+648 RQAIEKEELEV
-659 FYQPVVNV
+659 YYQPVVNV
-667 KTGRIAWFEALVRWK
+667 KTGRTVWFEALVRWK

-688 LLPGEF
+688 LLPGTF
-694 LPLADETGLIIQ
+694 LPLADETGLIVQ
-706 IDRLMLRKAA
+706 IDRFVMRKASE
-716 AQLVQWQSEFVEEP
+716 QLVKWQNLYLDDP

-736 NISGKHITQPD
+736 NISGKQITLPD
-747 FVEYIANTLSQTG
+747 FVEYIVETLKQTG
-760 LNPASLNLEITEN
+760 LSATSLNLEITEN
-773 AVMGNYEIILDVLDK
+773 AVMGNYEIILEVLDK
-788 LKAHG
+788 LNAYG

-802 VGYSSLNYLSHNS
+802 VGYSSLNYLSHS
-815 IRVLKIDRS
+815 AIKVLKIDRS
-824 FVSKIPRDPD
+824 FISKITKDPE
-834 YIKIVQA
+834 YLKIVQA

-866 LNLLECEYIQGKLI
+866 LIKLECEYIQGKLI
-880 SMPTDDRMIYN
+880 SMPADNQVIGA
-891 LLKKERRN
+891 LLQKEHQRKPTK
-899 IPA
+899 IG

>member
-1 MLWQGHRGYITEEN
+1 
-15 DAMSHE
+15 MSHE
-21 IILVVDDNRQISDF
+21 IILVVDDNRQIADF
-35 LSGTLLPGL
+35 LAESMLPSL
-44 GYEVLVARDASSAK
+44 GYEVLVARDANTAK
-58 KIVKQRR
+58 KVIKQHK
-65 ANLDLM
+65 AKFDLM

-76 LPDLSGLE
+76 LPDMTGLE
-84 LLRSLDKD
+84 LLRHLDKD

-125 LDEILLSEAITRA
+125 LDENFLTEAITRS

-143 LQREKAILNTQLED
+143 LQREKAILNSQLEE
-157 QVEWLTSL
+157 QVAWLTSL

-187 AGVTLTRAEEGFLA
+187 AGVSLTKAEEGFLA

-220 DSIKTLRIPINDSL
+220 DSIKTLRIPIADSL
-234 AGQVINSKRAL
+234 VGKVIKSKRPL
-245 RATQPSLK
+245 RAVEPNLQ

-274 RGIPL
+274 KGNPL

-292 FEEKDEEVLSSLADY
+292 FKEKDEEVLSSLADY

-318 DKARQEIVERERVE
+318 QQARQEITERQRAED
-332 VALRESEERYALAVR
+332 ALRESEERYALAVR

-357 LKKNQIYY
+357 LKKGQIYY

-370 HMLGFSDQEIGDNP
+370 QMLGYSDQEIGDNP

-393 DDIQQLKTNITAH
+393 DDIAQLRTNIAAH

-414 ECEYRIKHSN
+414 ECEYRIQYSN

-439 SEKTAI
+439 SDKTAL
-445 RLAGSQTDVT
+445 RLAGSQTDIT
-455 LRKQAEDKL
+455 LRRQAEIKL

-479 ALFIDRLKHVIE
+479 SLFIDRLKHVIE
-491 RSRRD
+491 RSKRD
-496 YSKLYAVLF
+496 NSRIYAVIF

-516 SLGHITGDQ
+516 SLGHLTGDQ

-533 LRSILRPMDTVAR
+533 LQAILRPMDTVAR
-546 LGGDEFVVL
+546 LGGDEFVIL
-555 LEDIRDVSDV
+555 LEEIKDVSDV

-574 RLMQA
+574 KLMMA
-579 TLLPNHKIFMSAS
+579 TLLPNHTIFMSAS
-592 MGIVFSATGYDR
+592 MGIVLSTTGYEH
-604 PEDVLRDADT
+604 PEDILRDADT

-620 ENGRARFEIFD
+620 ENGRSRYEIFD
-631 SAMRDQIMQRL
+631 SAMRDQIMLRL
-642 ELESTL
+642 ELESAL
-648 RQAIETEALDV
+648 RQAIEKEELEV
-659 FYQPVVNV
+659 YYQPVVNV
-667 KTGRIAWFEALVRWK
+667 KTGRTVWFEALVRWK

-688 LLPGEF
+688 LLPGTF
-694 LPLADETGLIIQ
+694 LPLADETGLIVQ
-706 IDRLMLRKAA
+706 IDRFVMRKASE
-716 AQLVQWQSEFVEEP
+716 QLVKWQNLYLDDP

-736 NISGKHITQPD
+736 NISGKQITLPD
-747 FVEYIANTLSQTG
+747 FVEYIVETLKQTG
-760 LNPASLNLEITEN
+760 LSATSLNLEITEN
-773 AVMGNYEIILDVLDK
+773 AVMGNYEIILEVLDK
-788 LKAHG
+788 LNAYG

-802 VGYSSLNYLSHNS
+802 VGYSSLNYLSHS
-815 IRVLKIDRS
+815 AIKVLKIDRS
-824 FVSKIPRDPD
+824 FISKITKDPE
-834 YIKIVQA
+834 YLKIVQA

-866 LNLLECEYIQGKLI
+866 LIKLECEYIQGKLI
-880 SMPTDDRMIYN
+880 SMPADNQVIGA
-891 LLKKERRN
+891 LLQKEHQRKPTK
-899 IPA
+899 IG